1 MCGLKRVEL
10 MLNLAD
16 QIFRSVK
23 FEEHFGRV
31 ALKAI
36 YTKCDVSVSFSN
48 EQVRGYLVTQK
59 FHGTLKIIEAL
70 ASHDDGGNSNHM
82 QDDCIDQQQKAENDY
97 E

>member
-10 MLNLAD
+10 MLNRAN

-36 YTKCDVSVSFSN
+36 YTECDVHVGFSQ
-48 EQVRGYLVTQK
+48 EEIRSYLVTQK

-70 ASHDDGGNSNHM
+70 ASHDNGGNSHHM
-82 QDDCIDQQQKAENDY
+82 QDDCVDQQQKAKYDY
-97 E
+97 K